1 MMCSPQEMIDDA
13 ARNGI
18 DLSDPTVREF
28 CKKLRDS
35 QRAGVPIEDLG
46 LDQPSALRRA
56 SKLLLQVVGFAA
68 KAAGAFA
75 GMMLIANVIRMVL
88 HPYVFKGEDPA
99 ASPSEQW
106 TPSRTLQDIT
116 RAVGLVPDAD
126 DDEDL

>member
-1 MMCSPQEMIDDA
+1 MDDA

-18 DLSDPTVREF
+18 DLTDPTVREF

-35 QRAGVPIEDLG
+35 QRAGIPIEDLR

-56 SKLLLQVVGFAA
+56 SKLLLQAVGFAA

-75 GMMLIANVIRMVL
+75 GMMLVANIIRMVL
-88 HPYVFKGEDPA
+88 HPYVFKGEDAA
-99 ASPSEQW
+99 ASEPQSGQW
-106 TPSRTLQDIT
+106 SPSRTLQDIT
-116 RAVGLVPDAD
+116 RAVGLAPDAD